1 MGRGRGFTAMTG
13 IVSRCWIALLGGAV
27 GLAQPNIVLLLADD
41 LGWNDV
47 SYHGGEIPT
56 PNIDRIAFEG
66 VELDRFYAC
75 PVCSPTRA
83 GLMTGRYPVRFG
95 MQRAVCR
102 PFLEVGVP
110 AAEETLPEML
120 ARAGYRNR
128 GIAGKWHIGHAFREY
143 HPLNQGF
150 SSFVGHF
157 NGNIDY
163 YTHRREGQLD
173 WHRGFEP
180 NYDQGYSTDLIAS
193 EAVRFID
200 EHASSGPF
208 FLYVPFN
215 APHTPLQV
223 PEKWLPPF
231 ASVEDPQRRVY
242 MAMVAAM
249 DHAIGRIL
257 DSLRRQGIEDNTLV
271 WFASDNGGQALAD
284 NSPLRA
290 GKGTVYEGGTRVVA
304 ALRWPNGLQGG
315 RRKVAGLI
323 SYLDVW
329 PTLRRV
335 AGLGGVGG
343 PGEPLDG
350 EDMLD
355 LIRGEDPPRARRFVS
370 YFERYSEEQL
380 AVIDGDWKLVRR
392 GPPILGPNPLDASP
406 LERREKNPPQVRVE
420 LFRLDQDPLEQH
432 DLAFREPG
440 QVELMLEI
448 LRDFRSLRKDGGVP
462 PMTAPPPPR
471 WRAPPEWRMA
481 ER

>member
-1 MGRGRGFTAMTG
+1 MTKT
-13 IVSRCWIALLGGAV
+13 VALCLIASWGSAV
-27 GLAQPNIVLLLADD
+27 ALARPNIVLILADD

-47 SYHGGEIPT
+47 SFHGGEIPT
-56 PNIDRIAFEG
+56 PNLDRIASEG

-83 GLMTGRYPVRFG
+83 GLMTGRYPIRFG

-102 PFLEVGVP
+102 PFLEIGLP
-110 AAEETLPEML
+110 PAEETLPEML

-150 SSFVGHF
+150 SSFMGHF

-163 YTHRREGQLD
+163 FTHRREGQLD

-180 NYDQGYSTDLIAS
+180 NYDEGYSTDLIAEES
-193 EAVRFID
+193 VRFID
-200 EHASSGPF
+200 RHARSGPF

-231 ASVEDPQRRVY
+231 ASVEDERRRIY

-257 DSLRRQGIEDNTLV
+257 DALRRQGVEENTLV

-304 ALRWPNGLQGG
+304 ALRWPNRLPGG
-315 RRKVAGLI
+315 GHKVTGLI

-335 AGLGGVGG
+335 AGLGSEGG

-355 LIRGEDPPRARRFVS
+355 LIVGDRPPRLRRFFS
-370 YFERYSEEQL
+370 YYERYGGEQL
-380 AVIDGDWKLVRR
+380 ALIDGDWKLVRH
-392 GPPILGPNPLDASP
+392 GPPILGPNPQDAP
-406 LERREKNPPQVRVE
+406 PPQQRPKKAPREKLE
-420 LFRLDQDPLEQH
+420 LFRLDRDPQEH
-432 DLAFREPG
+432 NDLAYHEPER
-440 QVELMLEI
+440 VELMQEMM
-448 LRDFRSLRKDGGVP
+448 RDFRALRKDGGVP
-462 PMTAPPPPR
+462 PMTAPPPPD
-471 WRAPPEWRMA
+471 WSAPTEWRMA

>member
-1 MGRGRGFTAMTG
+1 MRANWRSTVVTKTAL
-13 IVSRCWIALLGGAV
+13 ICAIALCGGASA
-27 GLAQPNIVLLLADD
+27 LARPNIVLILADD

-47 SYHGGEIPT
+47 SFHGGDIPT
-56 PNIDRIAFEG
+56 PNVDRIASEG

-83 GLMTGRYPVRFG
+83 GLMTGRYPIRFG

-110 AAEETLPEML
+110 AGEETLPEML
-120 ARAGYRNR
+120 GRAGYRSR
-128 GIAGKWHIGHAFREY
+128 GVAGKWHIGHAFREY

-163 YTHRREGQLD
+163 YTHHREGQLD

-180 NYDQGYSTDLIAS
+180 NYDEGYSTDLIAT

-200 EHASSGPF
+200 EHAGSGPF

-231 ASVEDPQRRVY
+231 ASVKDERRRTY

-249 DHAIGRIL
+249 DHAIGQIL
-257 DSLRRQGIEDNTLV
+257 DALDRHGVEDDTLV

-304 ALRWPNGLQGG
+304 ALRWPNAIPGG
-315 RRKVAGLI
+315 RTVTGLV

-335 AGLGGVGG
+335 AGLGGAGG
-343 PGEPLDG
+343 PGQPLDG
-350 EDMLD
+350 EDVLD
-355 LIRGEDPPRARRFVS
+355 LILGNRPPRPRRFLS
-370 YFERYSEEQL
+370 YYERYSEEQL

-392 GPPILGPNPLDASP
+392 GPPILGPNPLDAP
-406 LERREKNPPQVRVE
+406 PPEQTPRNPPREQVE

-432 DLAFREPG
+432 NLAYREPAR
-440 QVELMLEI
+440 VESMLD
-448 LRDFRSLRKDGGVP
+448 LVRDFRALRKDGGVP
-462 PMTAPPPPR
+462 PMTAPPPAN
-471 WRAPPEWRMA
+471 WKAPQEWRMA